1 MAALVPD
8 DVAPLSFLPDPLA
21 RLLAHQLCAKV
32 VSEMNTQIL
41 SNQSFTTEE
50 EKSMSEKERN
60 EWNLS
65 IDSIRIVQSFEI
77 DCPGCGRTIVGES
90 SDEVSGEIYCTCGDY
105 LWVYD

>member
-1 MAALVPD
+1 MAALVPNG
-8 DVAPLSFLPDPLA
+8 VAPLSFLPDPLA
-21 RLLAHQLCAKV
+21 RLLAQQL
-32 VSEMNTQIL
+32 SSIIGTEMNTQIL

-50 EKSMSEKERN
+50 EESMSEKERN